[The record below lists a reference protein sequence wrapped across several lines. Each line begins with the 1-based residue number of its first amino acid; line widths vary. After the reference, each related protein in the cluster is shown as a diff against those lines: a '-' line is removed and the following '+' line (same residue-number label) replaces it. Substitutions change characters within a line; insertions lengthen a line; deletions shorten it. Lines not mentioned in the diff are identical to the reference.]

1 MVDHVNEITPYLEK
15 RLDELVEKYE
25 FLTARRGKGL
35 MQGLVVEGKA
45 PGEIVKKAI
54 ENGLLV
60 ITAGSNVLR
69 FVPPLVITRENVDE
83 MIEILEKSMK

>member
-1 MVDHVNEITPYLEK
+1 
-15 RLDELVEKYE
+15 
-25 FLTARRGKGL
+25 